1 MDQFRNF
8 KRFIDKVDKYGM
20 KSGIIKVIPPT
31 EWYVNATV
39 TNHCFVTNRTVGANP
54 SLTLP
59 KLSRASK
66 SRIQLRK
73 SSTGSMAYI
82 HKRTLRNN
90 DHTTYRSG
98 GQ

>member
-20 KSGIIKVIPPT
+20 KSGIIKVIPPS
-31 EWYVNATV
+31 EWYVNAIV
-39 TNHCFVTNRTVGANP
+39 TNYPLETNGTTGANP

-66 SRIQLRK
+66 SRIQSRK
-73 SSTGSMAYI
+73 SSTGSMAYT
-82 HKRTLRNN
+82 HKRTLRSS
-90 DHTTYRSG
+90 DHTTYQSG